1 MTSLGAMRQKF
12 IIVLI
17 VLGVVDLGL
26 VAFLFWPGR
35 STAAERQREEHDLR
49 QEFARVT
56 REAGP
61 LEGIDQT
68 LNKTREDVKKFY
80 NEHVAS
86 RWSEVSEKINK
97 LAQEN
102 GFAPPLIH
110 YKAEDTGL
118 PGLKRVKADITLA
131 GDYPKIAHFINAMER
146 DKLLFDITQINLNG
160 QQGGSSVELQI
171 RVDTF
176 LKET

>member
-1 MTSLGAMRQKF
+1 MRQKF
-12 IIVLI
+12 IVVLI
-17 VLGVVDLGL
+17 VLGAVNLGL
-26 VAFLFWPGR
+26 VVYLFWPGR
-35 STAAERQREEHDLR
+35 STPAERLREETELR
-49 QEFARVT
+49 QRLVHLT
-56 REAGP
+56 REAEP
-61 LEGIDQT
+61 YQNIDQT
-68 LNKTREDVKKFY
+68 LIKTKDDVKKFY
-80 NEHVAS
+80 NEHVAT

-102 GFAPPLIH
+102 GFPPPVVH
-110 YKAEDTGL
+110 YRAEDTGL

>member
-1 MTSLGAMRQKF
+1 MRQKF

-17 VLGVVDLGL
+17 VLGAVNLGL
-26 VAFLFWPGR
+26 VAYLFWPGR
-35 STAAERQREEHDLR
+35 STPAGRQREEHELR
-49 QEFARVT
+49 QQLVRVT
-56 REAGP
+56 HEVAP

-68 LNKTREDVKKFY
+68 LIKTRDDVKKFY
-80 NEHVAS
+80 NEHVAT
-86 RWSEVSEKINK
+86 RWSGVSEKINK

-102 GFAPPLIH
+102 GFPPPVVH
-110 YKAEDTGL
+110 YKAEDTEL

-146 DKLLFDITQINLNG
+146 DKLLFNITQINLNG